1 MKKYLYL
8 VLPVLCL
15 ITLSIT
21 LATRMSKQPF
31 ELDSKYYGKQAMT
44 EITYEELTNL
54 QNKKE
59 SFAVFVYQPMCSN
72 SSNFEDVLTK
82 FINEY
87 NLTIYKIS
95 FSSIKDTKLGKTI
108 KYYPSFV
115 LFNEGKVVNY
125 LDASK
130 DEDTEYF
137 TNYNSLKTWF
147 NKYITIK
154 EAANENNRDENHEDT
169 KLDILENVELEG
181 VTKEKNKV
189 NIYFFHGDGCPH
201 CKEEFAFFDS
211 IEKEYGKYYNLH
223 TFEVWHNE
231 YNSKLLKTFAYYLDK
246 KVTGV
251 PFTIIGEKVIVGFGS
266 NAKEEIPEA
275 IKSEYKKD
283 YDIYFDKIK
292 TSK

>member
-169 KLDILENVELEG
+169 KLDI
-181 VTKEKNKV
+181 
-189 NIYFFHGDGCPH
+189 
-201 CKEEFAFFDS
+201 
-211 IEKEYGKYYNLH
+211 
-223 TFEVWHNE
+223 
-231 YNSKLLKTFAYYLDK
+231 
-246 KVTGV
+246 
-251 PFTIIGEKVIVGFGS
+251 
-266 NAKEEIPEA
+266 
-275 IKSEYKKD
+275 
-283 YDIYFDKIK
+283 
-292 TSK
+292 

>member
-21 LATRMSKQPF
+21 LATRMPKKSF
-31 ELDSKYYGKQAMT
+31 ELESKYYGKQAMT
-44 EITYEELTNL
+44 EITSEELSNL
-54 QNKKE
+54 QDKKE

-95 FSSIKDTKLGKTI
+95 FSSIKDTKLGKKI

-115 LFNEGKVVNY
+115 LFNEGKVVDY

-130 DEDTEYF
+130 DEDTKYF
-137 TNYNSLKTWF
+137 TNYDSLKTWF
-147 NKYITIK
+147 TKYITIK
-154 EAANENNRDENHEDT
+154 EVTNENNRDENHEDT
-169 KLDILENVELEG
+169 KVDILENVELEG

-251 PFTIIGEKVIVGFGS
+251 PFTIIGEKVIVGFGA
-266 NAKEEIPEA
+266 NAKEEIPKA

-292 TSK
+292 NK